1 MGAVVFWG
9 HKRGFL
15 VVIWVPYS
23 FGDSDTKGDPDL
35 EKTTPTVGRAG
46 PSGPTFKKTAKAA
59 NPTPIT

>member
-35 EKTTPTVGRAG
+35 EKTTPMVGRAG
-46 PSGPTFKKTAKAA
+46 PSGPTF
-59 NPTPIT
+59 